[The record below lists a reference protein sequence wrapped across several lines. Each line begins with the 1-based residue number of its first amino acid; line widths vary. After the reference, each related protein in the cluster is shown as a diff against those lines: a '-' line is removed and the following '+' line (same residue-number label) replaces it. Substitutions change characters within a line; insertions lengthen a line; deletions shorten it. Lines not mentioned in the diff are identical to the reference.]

1 MAYLMPPVPLLAD
14 IASMPLTQLQ
24 AYCLTYELPTIS
36 QRASD
41 MRDNLR
47 RLRLIYQGD
56 ISMLTDKDRR
66 TLFDSW
72 GIEGDWATAPSDN
85 IAVVLVGYA
94 ISLAM
99 RYNAVAY
106 CRSPLAVTSK
116 TPKVTT
122 GGTGECGI
130 EVDVEALAT
139 AGVPLTGTGEC
150 DLILTLTS
158 AK

>member
-1 MAYLMPPVPLLAD
+1 MAYLIPPVPLLGD
-14 IASMPLTQLQ
+14 IAGMPLQQLQ

-41 MRDNLR
+41 MRANLR
-47 RLRLIYQGD
+47 RVRLLYQGD
-56 ISMLTDKDRR
+56 SRMLTDNDRR

-72 GIEGDWATAPSDN
+72 GIEGDWATAPSDD

-99 RYNAVAY
+99 RYNALAY
-106 CRSPLAVTSK
+106 CRSPLAVTAMNP
-116 TPKVTT
+116 TVTT
-122 GGTGECGI
+122 HGSGECDI
-130 EVDVEALAT
+130 AVEVDALAT

-150 DLILTLTS
+150 DLILTVTS
-158 AK
+158 KV